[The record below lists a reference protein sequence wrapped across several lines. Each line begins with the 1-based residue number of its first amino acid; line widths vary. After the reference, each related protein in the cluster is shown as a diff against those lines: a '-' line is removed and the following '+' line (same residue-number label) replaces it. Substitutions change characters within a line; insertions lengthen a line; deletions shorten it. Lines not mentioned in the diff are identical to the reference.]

1 MEGQL
6 LVPFVD
12 AFEMDKKSDGTEAP
26 GWFKGYGSTFGNVD
40 LGDDVVMPG
49 AFDKYLKS
57 ATESGVM
64 PHMFFSHNSNEPIG
78 EWLKMEVDKKGLKME
93 GQLWVGKG
101 IPKAEQAYHMLRSK
115 TGKGLSIGYSNTTPP
130 TWRDGKGGRRIR
142 ELNELAL
149 GEVSPTAFPMNPKAG
164 ISSVKSLLSALEGK
178 DSLSI
183 REAEDLLRDAGGF
196 SREGAKQFLSLVTKG
211 ISALRDAEELK
222 AKGGADL
229 LTSIHLLK
237 KAIS

>member
-1 MEGQL
+1 MDGML
-6 LVPFVD
+6 LVPFD
-12 AFEMDKKSDGTEAP
+12 NDLEIKGEGTDTP

-49 AFDKYLKS
+49 AFDKYLKGV
-57 ATESGVM
+57 ADNGVM
-64 PHMFFSHNSNEPIG
+64 PHMFFSHDSREPVG
-78 EWLKMEVDKKGLKME
+78 DWLKMEVDKKGLKME

-101 IPKAEQAYHMLRSK
+101 IPKAEQAYNMLKSK
-115 TGKGLSIGYSNTTPP
+115 TGKGLSIGYSNTAPP
-130 TWRDGKGGRRIR
+130 TWRDGKGSRRIR

-164 ISSVKSLLSALEGK
+164 INSVKSALSALEGK
-178 DSLSI
+178 DVLSI

-211 ISALRDAEELK
+211 ITALRDAEELK
-222 AKGGADL
+222 AKGDADL
-229 LTSIHLLK
+229 LTTINLLK
-237 KAIS
+237 KAIR